1 MAEDTKTPLHTAYT
15 GLSEMI
21 ASKIA
26 EPIFPVKAV
35 AGCICVAAIILYLPL
50 GVIMF
55 GGFLYLHLILRIPA
69 GAISS
74 ADSGKQEVLCAPI
87 DGQIIYYG
95 STDTGHFVVFRPQF
109 FDSHIIYSPVAG
121 ELGQHIH
128 FSGRFDK
135 IEKNA
140 GRFDV
145 PEQNMRHE
153 YSIELAS
160 EHILRLDIIAT
171 PLNRLITSFVDE
183 GMMLDR
189 REPLAASILRPVI
202 IMHVPQSYQLDCR
215 VLQRCVGGDTPIAR
229 LS

>member
-1 MAEDTKTPLHTAYT
+1 MAEDTKTLLHTAYT

-87 DGQIIYYG
+87 DGQIIYSG

-153 YSIELAS
+153 YSIELGS

-183 GMMLDR
+183 GMMLER
-189 REPLAASILRPVI
+189 REPMAASILRPVI
-202 IMHVPQSYQLDCR
+202 ICIYHRAISLIAGFCND
-215 VLQRCVGGDTPIAR
+215 VLAVIPR
-229 LS
+229 

>member
-1 MAEDTKTPLHTAYT
+1 MAEDKNTPLHMAFS

-26 EPIFPVKAV
+26 EPVFPVKAV
-35 AGCICVAAIILYLPL
+35 AGCICIAAIILYLPL

-69 GAISS
+69 GAILSDDSS
-74 ADSGKQEVLCAPI
+74 REQILCAPI
-87 DGQIIYYG
+87 DGQIIYCG
-95 STDTGHFVVFRPQF
+95 TSDAGHFVVFRPQF

-121 ELGQHIH
+121 ELAQHIH
-128 FSGRFDK
+128 FSGRFEQIDHK
-135 IEKNA
+135 D

-153 YSIELAS
+153 YLIELSSDSAV
-160 EHILRLDIIAT
+160 RLEIIAT
-171 PLNRLITSFVDE
+171 PMNRLITSFVDE
-183 GMMLDR
+183 GMMLER
-189 REPLAASILRPVI
+189 RKAMAASILRPVV
-202 IMHVPQSYQLDCR
+202 IMHMPAGYQLDCS

-229 LS
+229 KL